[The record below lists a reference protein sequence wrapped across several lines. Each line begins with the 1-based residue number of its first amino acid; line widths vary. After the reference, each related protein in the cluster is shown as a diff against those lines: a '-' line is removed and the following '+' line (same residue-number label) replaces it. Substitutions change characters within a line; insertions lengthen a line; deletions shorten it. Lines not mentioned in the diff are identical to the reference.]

1 MRNLN
6 LKTSGLLLIAAM
18 LLVGPPSRAAD
29 DKVAFLSQ
37 KLKEV
42 SSFKVRLKAA
52 VLLGRMADFRAVEPL
67 SEALDDENYVVRGAA
82 ARALGNLGHPMAV
95 SAVEPLLDL
104 VSDEEQFVRKE
115 AKRALGRLAG
125 SKSID
130 YFIAALSNDD
140 AGVRLASVHVLATMN
155 VAEARVAIIPALG
168 DNDEEVRA
176 EAIVAIKG
184 LGADELEK
192 VLELALSRQ
201 DNYQVQATAAQL
213 AGEMKVTAVMDK
225 LADLLVKDD
234 VVPEVKREASESLA
248 NMKDQLDISKQVAL
262 LESEDQSK
270 RDQAIKLL
278 GIHGGHEAVDAL
290 MALLRNDDQFVRRR
304 AVIALGDA
312 GDPRSIPA
320 LEFLLKKEE
329 DQRLKQQIER
339 TLRKIKPR

>member
-6 LKTSGLLLIAAM
+6 LKTSGLLVLVAM
-18 LLVGPPSRAAD
+18 LLVGPQSRAAD

-52 VLLGRMADFRAVEPL
+52 VLLGRMADLRAVEPL

-115 AKRALGRLAG
+115 AKRALERLAG
-125 SKSID
+125 PKSID

-140 AGVRLASVHVLATMN
+140 ARVRLASVHVLAIMN
-155 VAEARVAIIPALG
+155 IGEARVAIIPALG

-192 VLELALSRQ
+192 ILELALARQ

-225 LADLLVKDD
+225 LSDLLIRDD

-248 NMKDQLDISKQVAL
+248 SMKDQLDIGKQVAFL
-262 LESEDQSK
+262 KSEDNTK

-290 MALLRNDDQFVRRR
+290 MALLRSDDNFVRRR
-304 AVIALGDA
+304 AVTALGDA

-329 DQRLKQQIER
+329 DQRLKEQIER